1 MLWGRYASRASEARY
16 PQLWAGRVFGVCPS
30 VQGPA
35 GLNLYDT
42 TGRGRHAT
50 LSGMDAPTDWIRS
63 TGQYALDMDGVNDQ
77 IVIPAPAGIPSTAMS
92 FATWLRTTQD
102 SAFML
107 FSISTPASAKW
118 GTIWLGNGVTGQLSN
133 EIVTV
138 ETSMSASTIR
148 GYTNASRTFFDG
160 SWRHVAVVFNG
171 SGTVIYVD
179 GIRRTTTVGSGQT
192 DNGRF
197 WDTTVTAT
205 KCRIGSIDY
214 GSGDSFFALMTW
226 DDAAIWQRPLTDGEA
241 RLLATRRGIAY
252 EARRDILGGTSFAA
266 YWARRQNQIIG
277 GGVR

>member
-16 PQLWAGRVFGVCPS
+16 PQLWQGRVFGVCPS

-35 GLNLYDT
+35 GLNAYDLS
-42 TGRGRHAT
+42 GRGRHAT
-50 LSGMDAPTDWIRS
+50 LSGMDAPTDWVRS
-63 TGQYALDMDGVNDQ
+63 TGRFALDMDGVNDQ
-77 IVIPAPAGIPSTAMS
+77 IVIPSPAGIPANAMS

-107 FSISTPASAKW
+107 FSITAPATAKY

-138 ETSMSASTIR
+138 ETSMGASTIR
-148 GYTNASRTFFDG
+148 GYVNASRTFFDG
-160 SWRHVAVVFNG
+160 SWRHVAVVCNG
-171 SGTVIYVD
+171 TSTVIYVD
-179 GIRRTTTVGSGQT
+179 GIRRTTTLGGGQV
-192 DNGRF
+192 DNGKL
-197 WDTTVTAT
+197 WDTTLTAT

-214 GSGDSFFALMTW
+214 GSGDSYFAPMVW

-252 EARRDILGGTSFAA
+252 EARRDIVFGTSGN
-266 YWARRQNQIIG
+266 RRRRILTG
-277 GGVR
+277 MV

>member
-1 MLWGRYASRASEARY
+1 MLWGRYASRAGEARY
-16 PQLWAGRVFGVCPS
+16 PQLWQGRVFGVCPS

-35 GLNLYDT
+35 GLNAYDLS
-42 TGRGRHAT
+42 GRGRHTT
-50 LSGMDAPTDWIRS
+50 LSGMDAPTDWVRS
-63 TGQYALDMDGVNDQ
+63 TGQFALDMDGVNDQ
-77 IVIPAPAGIPSTAMS
+77 IVIPSPAGIPANAMS

-107 FSISTPASAKW
+107 FSVTAPATGKF
-118 GTIWLGNGVTGQLSN
+118 GTIWLGNAVTGTLSN

-138 ETSMSASTIR
+138 ETSMGASTIR

-171 SGTVIYVD
+171 TATVIYVD
-179 GIRRTTTVGSGQT
+179 GIRRTTTLGGGQT
-192 DNGRF
+192 DNGKL
-197 WDTTVTAT
+197 WDTTLTAT
-205 KCRIGSIDY
+205 KCRIGSVDY
-214 GSGDSFFALMTW
+214 GSGDSFFARMVW

-252 EARRDILGGTSFAA
+252 EARRDVLGGSSGFQA

-277 GGVR
+277 GGV